1 MVQDRA
7 IVLMVD
13 QSYMVYQTMLF
24 AVTLSDLQ
32 STFQGH
38 DNIQSQITL
47 LIVSHVWSIQWFH
60 FQWPW
65 VTLYLDFK
73 VLGLL

>member
-24 AVTLSDLQ
+24 AVTLRDLQ

-47 LIVSHVWSIQWFH
+47 LIVSHV
-60 FQWPW
+60 
-65 VTLYLDFK
+65 
-73 VLGLL
+73 

>member
-38 DNIQSQITL
+38 DNIQHQITQ
-47 LIVSHVWSIQWFH
+47 LIVSCV
-60 FQWPW
+60 
-65 VTLYLDFK
+65 
-73 VLGLL
+73 